1 MRGRGGSPSW
11 PRKTNMRPAKTN
23 SPARNTTR
31 RAAAKPAHH
40 PAGLLQKDLHQSVP
54 FASLHAEAFLNLL
67 RTADHLQRRLR
78 LTLKPYGI
86 TDTQYNVLRILR
98 GAGAHPL
105 PCSEIGERLISQVP
119 DITRLLD
126 RMERGGMIRRER
138 DDQDRRMVLSRI
150 TPTGLGKLKDLDGVL
165 ERCVEKMLEHL
176 TRQELLQMTALLEDA
191 RHPEVRKKKRDAK
204 TATR

>member
-1 MRGRGGSPSW
+1 MAERS
-11 PRKTNMRPAKTN
+11 
-23 SPARNTTR
+23 R
-31 RAAAKPAHH
+31 RSS
-40 PAGLLQKDLHQSVP
+40 GVLQQDLHQSVP

-67 RTADHLQRRLR
+67 RTSDQLQRKLR
-78 LTLKPYGI
+78 LALKPHGI

-126 RMERGGMIRRER
+126 RLERIHLIRRAR
-138 DDQDRRMVLSRI
+138 DRKDRRIVLSSI
-150 TPTGLGKLKDLDGVL
+150 LPSGLAKLKELDGVV

-176 TRQELLQMTALLEDA
+176 TQQELFQMIALLESA
-191 RHPEVRKKKRDAK
+191 RHPELRKEKRGAR
-204 TATR
+204 TTSR